1 MFVRNTQTQRF
12 PKQQLVVMPSC
23 LSEELRDDERVVKAA
38 VAQSGLPERV
48 GDIFCAW
55 WCPSKM
61 ALKSTKSPLKSIDI
75 H

>member
-38 VAQSGLPERV
+38 VAQ
-48 GDIFCAW
+48 
-55 WCPSKM
+55 
-61 ALKSTKSPLKSIDI
+61 
-75 H
+75 